1 MWSSEIRS
9 QTNYILFISTNTME
23 IATKH
28 DGVVTYIPGDTSHE
42 VLWPFDCFLW
52 RSHDKL
58 KPLSPNCIWPPNLGG

>member
-1 MWSSEIRS
+1 
-9 QTNYILFISTNTME
+9 ME

-28 DGVVTYIPGDTSHE
+28 DRVVTYIPGDTTHK

-58 KPLSPNCIWPPNLGG
+58 KPLSPNCIWPPNLAEY